1 MRIGMLTQFFD
12 PEPGPA
18 ALPGVLARELVARG
32 HSVRVLTGFPNYPV
46 GTIADGYRVR
56 MRQDESMDG
65 VHVRRVPLYPNHGT
79 SGPKRLANYASFGLS
94 STAFGLGYLRGADA
108 IWVNCSPITLAWPM
122 WALRALGAPIV
133 SHVLDL
139 WPDSFY
145 ATGFGS
151 RIEGGAL
158 GAALEAWTSS
168 MYRVSEQVAYI
179 SPSVG
184 GLLAERGVARDKLH
198 YVPMWADEAAF
209 RPTLGDREG
218 FDIPSE
224 SVVLTYAG
232 ALGDAQG
239 LETLIDACRMVD
251 DPRFLCIVAGSGT
264 AEDDLRQRAE
274 GVTNV
279 RFLGR
284 VPQADMASLL
294 GSSDAGYIS
303 LRSHRLS
310 SYSLPSKTQA
320 LLAAG
325 VPLLVAA
332 DGDVVQVAR
341 ESEAGL
347 VADQNDP
354 ASIASAIRSLVQ
366 MDAAGRAAMG
376 VAGRRYYERT
386 FSARSGAERVEH
398 LLTEAMGRR

>member
-65 VHVRRVPLYPNHGT
+65 VHVRRVPLYPNHGA

-94 STAFGLGYLRGADA
+94 STVSGLGYLRDAEA
-108 IWVNCSPITLAWPM
+108 IWVNCSPVTLAWPM
-122 WALRALGAPIV
+122 WALRALGAPMV

-151 RIEGGAL
+151 RLEGGAV
-158 GAALEAWTSS
+158 GAALGAWTSS
-168 MYRVSEQVAYI
+168 MYRVSDAVAYI

-184 GLLAERGVARDKLH
+184 DLLAERGVARDKLH
-198 YVPMWADEAAF
+198 YVPMWADEATF
-209 RPTLGDREG
+209 RPTPGARGELN
-218 FDIPSE
+218 IPAE

-239 LETLIDACRMVD
+239 LKTLIDACRMVD

-264 AEDDLRQRAE
+264 AEDDLRKRAE
-274 GVTNV
+274 GMTNV

-284 VPQADMASLL
+284 VPHADMASLL

-310 SYSLPSKTQA
+310 RYSLPSKTQS

-332 DGDVVQVAR
+332 DGDIVQVAQ
-341 ESEAGL
+341 ESGAGL
-347 VADQNDP
+347 TAAQDDP
-354 ASIASAIRSLVQ
+354 ESIASAIRSLIE
-366 MDAAGRAAMG
+366 MGAADRAAMG
-376 VAGRRYYERT
+376 AAGRRYYERT
-386 FSARSGAERVEH
+386 FSARSGAERVEQM
-398 LLTEAMGRR
+398 LTEAMRGR